1 MLYFFRINLLWFWL
15 LVNSILFMM
24 TINIPSFFLYG
35 KGRGAFSYDFCG
47 GRVQARMSDFLGA
60 RDYSK
65 SVSWEND
72 RSIKVESNR
81 THNTNY
87 GNVKVLPFKASQW
100 INSHQE
106 LLFFILLSNNH
117 WKDSSSSFPTT
128 IRKKFYIDK

>member
-1 MLYFFRINLLWFWL
+1 MLDFFRINLFWFWL
-15 LVNSILFMM
+15 FVNSILFMM

-35 KGRGAFSYDFCG
+35 KGRGAFPYDFSG
-47 GRVQARMSDFLGA
+47 GKVQARMGDFLGA

-72 RSIKVESNR
+72 SSIKVESNR

-87 GNVKVLPFKASQW
+87 GNAKVLPFKASQW

-106 LLFFILLSNNH
+106 LRFFILLSNNH

-128 IRKKFYIDK
+128 IGKKFYIDK